1 MMTLVEQLTQFELKT
16 VHLDGVQQS
25 YREAGTGKVLVLLHG
40 ISSGSGSW
48 VKQLQDLSHH
58 FHVIAWDAPGYGQSD
73 PLAAEHPNAEDYAQR
88 LKDMFDALDLNL
100 GSGQDQNKIILVGHS
115 LGAMQAAAFN
125 ARYPDMVE
133 AVVLANVAQGYKG
146 SDKQKQQDVFEKR
159 PKMLQTLGAS
169 GMAQSRGPHL
179 VANASAEA
187 LALIEAVMQNIQL
200 EGFTDASYL
209 LAYDA
214 IQSYLSP
221 EQHNVHVIKGMADG
235 ITPPQD
241 IQELADQFQL
251 NPCYEIAAA
260 GHLSYLDQAAQ
271 FNQILLSLHDARM

>member
-1 MMTLVEQLTQFELKT
+1 MTLIDQLAQFELKT
-16 VHLDGVQQS
+16 VQFDGVQQS
-25 YREAGTGKVLVLLHG
+25 YREAGKGKTLVLLHG

-73 PLAAEHPNAEDYAQR
+73 RLAAQPNAEDYAKR
-88 LKDMFDALDLNL
+88 LKGMLDALGLNL
-100 GSGQDQNKIILVGHS
+100 GSGQGQNKIILVGHS

-125 ARYPDMVE
+125 ALYPEVIE
-133 AVVLANVAQGYKG
+133 ALVIANVAQGYKD
-146 SDKQKQQDVFEKR
+146 SDAQKQQDVFEKR

-179 VANASAEA
+179 VVNASAEV
-187 LALIEAVMQNIQL
+187 LALIDAVMQNIDLQ
-200 EGFTDASYL
+200 GFTDASYL

-214 IQSYLSP
+214 IQSYLLP
-221 EQHNVHVIKGMADG
+221 AQQHVHVIKGMVDG

-241 IQELADQFQL
+241 IQALADQFQL
-251 NPCYEIAAA
+251 KPCYEIVAA
-260 GHLSYLDQAAQ
+260 GHLSYLDQAEQ
-271 FNQILLSLHDARM
+271 FNQILLSLNDARM